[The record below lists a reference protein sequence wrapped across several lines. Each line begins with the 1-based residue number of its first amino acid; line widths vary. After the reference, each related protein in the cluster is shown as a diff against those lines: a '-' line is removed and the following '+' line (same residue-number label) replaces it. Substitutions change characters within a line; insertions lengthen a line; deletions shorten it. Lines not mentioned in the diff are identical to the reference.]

1 MKISTS
7 LFLFLF
13 SILFITSCEENNSTH
28 QSKKQISSVDDKLA
42 PVIRLNG
49 SKHITLLKGAN
60 YIEKKAS
67 AKDERDGYVKVIIKG
82 AVYTQ
87 KVGNYQIEYFA
98 KDSSGNSATV
108 IRYIKII
115 ATFPPL
121 IELNGNVEVS
131 IGKDTMYREM
141 GITET
146 NDVIGDLI
154 LAIENN
160 VDSSQLGDYSVVYL
174 AKDKRSSTKL
184 KRVVHVIDNR
194 PPTLTL
200 VGDKIVRM
208 AYESYYK
215 EKGATAVDDVDGK
228 VSVSIE
234 GKVNN
239 KKIGFYKIVYKAK
252 DKAGNESKI
261 VREVE
266 VVDITPPTIILL
278 GDKKVLLH
286 VGDVYHETRA
296 TAMDKVD
303 GEIEVFRTGSVDTS
317 KVGVYTFV
325 YSAKDKA
332 RNKVSVKREVEVA
345 PLPKTVLST
354 INETNSTVLDK

>member
-1 MKISTS
+1 MKFSTS
-7 LFLFLF
+7 LFAFIF
-13 SILFITSCEENNSTH
+13 SLLLLASCDENNSHHKSPTRT
-28 QSKKQISSVDDKLA
+28 SSVDDKLA

-49 SKHITLLKGAN
+49 SKHITLLKGAI

-67 AKDERDGYVKVIIKG
+67 AKDARDGYVKVTING
-82 AVYTQ
+82 AVDTQ
-87 KVGNYQIEYFA
+87 KVGKYQIEYFA
-98 KDSSGNSATV
+98 KDSSGNSATA
-108 IRYIKII
+108 IRYVKII
-115 ATFPPL
+115 ATLPPL
-121 IELNGNVEVS
+121 IVLNGKSEVF
-131 IGKDTMYREM
+131 IGKDTVYREV

-146 NDVIGDLI
+146 DDVVGDLI
-154 LAIENN
+154 LAIQNN

-200 VGDKIVRM
+200 IGDRILRM
-208 AYESYYK
+208 AYDSYYK

-228 VSVSIE
+228 VSVVIE

-239 KKIGFYKIVYKAK
+239 KKIGFYKIIYTAK
-252 DKAGNESKI
+252 DKAGNVAKI

-266 VVDITPPTIILL
+266 VVDITPPTITLL
-278 GDKKVLLH
+278 GEKKVLLR
-286 VGDVYHETRA
+286 VGDVYHEARA

-303 GEIEVFRTGSVDTS
+303 GEIEVFRIGSVDTS

-332 RNKVSVKREVEVA
+332 RNEASVSREVKVVA
-345 PLPKTVLST
+345 LPKTVLSA